1 MMNKIQSIRNLLL
14 TIILTIGI
22 DVLTGDNA
30 PANADKNIWKDD
42 DTMKELV
49 KDIDNGKDD
58 DDDMDWDE
66 FKDSKIYKLEDKE
79 TKECVEGRAELGNS
93 LADYEILR
101 CFEDSDYYE
110 EEY

>member
-1 MMNKIQSIRNLLL
+1 MNKIQLIRNFLL

-22 DVLTGDNA
+22 DVLVGYNA

-66 FKDSKIYKLEDKE
+66 FKDSKIYKVEDKE
-79 TKECVEGRAELGNS
+79 T
-93 LADYEILR
+93 
-101 CFEDSDYYE
+101 
-110 EEY
+110 

>member
-1 MMNKIQSIRNLLL
+1 L

-22 DVLTGDNA
+22 DVLAGDNA

-79 TKECVEGRAELGNS
+79 TKKCVEGRDL
-93 LADYEILR
+93 EIV
-101 CFEDSDYYE
+101 
-110 EEY
+110 

>member
-1 MMNKIQSIRNLLL
+1 MNKIQSIRNFLL

-22 DVLTGDNA
+22 DVLVGDNA

-66 FKDSKIYKLEDKE
+66 FKDSKIYKVEDKE
-79 TKECVEGRAELGNS
+79 T
-93 LADYEILR
+93 
-101 CFEDSDYYE
+101 
-110 EEY
+110 

>member
-1 MMNKIQSIRNLLL
+1 M
-14 TIILTIGI
+14 TIGI
-22 DVLTGDNA
+22 DVLAGDNA

-79 TKECVEGRAELGNS
+79 TKKCVEGRDL
-93 LADYEILR
+93 EIV
-101 CFEDSDYYE
+101 
-110 EEY
+110 